1 VPQGQQIEWALVRSL
16 NWLFPNKTNMFNH
29 PTTLS
34 LIAAAHPLCPLPPDK
49 LAAAIALS
57 HWRAAL
63 YFGGTAWL
71 LLALW
76 ILIRLGAGA
85 AIARLA
91 ARVSPRPW
99 LQGLI
104 VVPLWIIILSALEIP
119 TSIVG
124 HSVSLHYGLS
134 VERWLPWWIDWL
146 KSTAL
151 TLALGTFVGGIL
163 YALMRRSPYRWWI
176 WFWAFTIPA
185 EVLLT
190 FVAPLVIDPLFN
202 HFTPLAATN
211 PALVDQL
218 ERVAARGGLSIP
230 PSRIFLMDA
239 SARYTGANA
248 YVTGLGASKRIVVW
262 DTTLR
267 IESPSE
273 ILFTYGHEQGH
284 YVLHHVAK
292 GLAWSALIIFVF
304 YWIAYRLM
312 RSLVRRS
319 GARWRIDAVQSWS
332 SVGLFLFVA
341 LLLNFLAQPIANAIS
356 RNVEH
361 QADVYGQ
368 EVIHGLVPDPQATT
382 VHSFCSD
389 AIVWLDD
396 PAPNRFVE
404 LWTYNHP
411 STEERAEFAAHYNP
425 WLPGHHPKYVAK

>member
-1 VPQGQQIEWALVRSL
+1 MSI
-16 NWLFPNKTNMFNH
+16 H
-29 PTTLS
+29 PTSFS
-34 LIAAAHPLCPLPPDK
+34 LIAATTHPLCPLPPDK

-57 HWRAAL
+57 HTRAAL

-71 LLALW
+71 LLSLW
-76 ILIRLGAGA
+76 ILVRVGAGA
-85 AIARLA
+85 GIARLA
-91 ARVSPRPW
+91 ARISSRVW
-99 LQGLI
+99 IQGLI
-104 VVPLWIIILSALEIP
+104 VIPFWLIILSALEIP
-119 TSIVG
+119 ASLIG
-124 HSVSLHYGLS
+124 HSVSLRYGLS

-151 TLALGTFVGGIL
+151 TLALGIVVGTLL
-163 YALMRRSPYRWWI
+163 YALMRRSPRRWWL

-185 EVLLT
+185 EVLVT
-190 FVAPLVIDPLFN
+190 FVAPLLIDPLFN

-239 SARYTGANA
+239 STRYTGANA

-262 DTTLR
+262 DTTIR
-267 IESPSE
+267 IESPNE

-292 GLAWSALIIFVF
+292 GIAWSALVIFVY
-304 YWIAYRLM
+304 YWFAFRLM
-312 RSLVRRS
+312 RTLVHRS
-319 GARWRIDAVQSWS
+319 GARSRIDAVQSWS
-332 SVGLFLFVA
+332 SVGLFLFIA

-356 RNVEH
+356 RNIEH
-361 QADVYGQ
+361 QADIYGQ

-382 VHSFCSD
+382 VSSFCSD

-404 LWTYNHP
+404 FWTYNHP

-425 WLPGHHPKYVAK
+425 WLPAHHPKYVTK